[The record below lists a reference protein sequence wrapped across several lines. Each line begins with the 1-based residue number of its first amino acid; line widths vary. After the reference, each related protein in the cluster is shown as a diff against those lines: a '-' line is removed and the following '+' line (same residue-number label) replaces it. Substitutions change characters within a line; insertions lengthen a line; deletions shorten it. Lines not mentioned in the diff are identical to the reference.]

1 LINIPTTFRSNEEEI
16 MDDFDLQGDDL
27 KFVLK
32 DIDNVNR
39 RLGGHHITIK
49 GIKKLLRSSDQK
61 AITIADIGCG
71 SGQTL
76 RQLSKWGKG
85 QNRSLKLYGID
96 ANAHIIEQA
105 KALSKGYDN
114 INYVQKNIFS
124 EEFKSQHFDII
135 TCCLTLHHFKD
146 EEILKLIS
154 LLYAQSGIGVVVND
168 LHRSKLAYVL
178 FKLYSTLFMKSKI
191 AKNDGGVSILRGF
204 KKNDL
209 LSYGERIKL
218 NNFELKWHWAFR
230 YLWILKK

>member
-1 LINIPTTFRSNEEEI
+1 
-16 MDDFDLQGDDL
+16 MDDFDLQGEDL
-27 KFVLK
+27 RFVLK

-49 GIKKLLRSSDQK
+49 GIKKLIQNNSEKELR
-61 AITIADIGCG
+61 IADIGCG

-76 RQLSKWGKG
+76 RQLSKWGKRE
-85 QNRSLKLYGID
+85 NLNLKLCGID
-96 ANAHIIEQA
+96 ANAHIVQQA
-105 KALSKGYDN
+105 KSLSRGYDN
-114 INYVQKNIFS
+114 IEYIQENIFS
-124 EEFKSQHFDII
+124 EEFKSRDFDII

-146 EEILKLIS
+146 NDIVKLIS
-154 LLYAQSGIGVVVND
+154 LLHKQSGIGVVVND

-204 KKNDL
+204 KKKDL
-209 LSYGERIKL
+209 LGYSDQINL
-218 NNFELKWHWAFR
+218 NNFELNWHWAFR

>member
-1 LINIPTTFRSNEEEI
+1 
-16 MDDFDLQGDDL
+16 MDDFDLKGEAL
-27 KFVLK
+27 IFVLN

-49 GIKKLLRSSDQK
+49 GVKNLIKNTNRTEL
-61 AITIADIGCG
+61 TIADIGCG

-76 RQLSKWGKG
+76 RYLSSWAKT
-85 QNRSLKLYGID
+85 QNRSVKFYGID

-105 KALSKGYDN
+105 RALSKGYDN
-114 INYVQKNIFS
+114 ITFIQENIFS
-124 EEFKSQHFDII
+124 KEFKSKRFDII

-146 EEILKLIS
+146 QEILKLIS
-154 LLYAQSGIGVVVND
+154 LLYTQSRIGVVVND

-191 AKNDGGVSILRGF
+191 ARNDGGVSILRGF
-204 KKNDL
+204 KKKDL
-209 LSYGERIKL
+209 LSYTDRIKL
-218 NNFELKWHWAFR
+218 NKFELNWHWAFR